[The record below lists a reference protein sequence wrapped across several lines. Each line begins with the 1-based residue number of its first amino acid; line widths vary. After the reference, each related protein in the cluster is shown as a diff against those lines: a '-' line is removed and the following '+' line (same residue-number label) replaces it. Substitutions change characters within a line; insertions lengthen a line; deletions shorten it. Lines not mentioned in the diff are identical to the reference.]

1 MDIRTVIYGG
11 GWDWAAKQRRRV
23 FETAICMQYTIYVL
37 HIIKSD
43 DHRPIIA
50 EENLEKVFLARNY
63 ISFISQT

>member
-23 FETAICMQYTIYVL
+23 FETAICMQYTIYLL

-43 DHRPIIA
+43 DHRP
-50 EENLEKVFLARNY
+50 K
-63 ISFISQT
+63 

>member
-37 HIIKSD
+37 H
-43 DHRPIIA
+43 
-50 EENLEKVFLARNY
+50 E
-63 ISFISQT
+63 

>member
-37 HIIKSD
+37 HDDD

-50 EENLEKVFLARNY
+50 EENLEKIFLARNY